1 MTHLAR
7 RMLRG
12 ALAALGLSAAL
23 PLCGMALY
31 AAPGDG
37 RLWAHWRD
45 GALFLLA
52 AYAVLGLPF
61 HYWALRRGEGGYEQ
75 YLTAGAAGGMA
86 AGGIMTA
93 LMLRDSH
100 AALAD
105 PVTLSVLFL
114 VTIYAGA
121 GGVCGSAFWACAVSR
136 ARWPLLLCGLFCAL
150 LGGLSLWR
158 HYG

>member
-1 MTHLAR
+1 MTHLHR
-7 RMLRG
+7 QMLRG

-23 PLCGMALY
+23 PLAGMALY
-31 AAPGDG
+31 AAAGDG

-52 AYAVLGLPF
+52 AYAALGLPF
-61 HYWALRRGEGGYEQ
+61 HYWALRRGESAYEH
-75 YLTAGAAGGMA
+75 YLTAGAAGGML
-86 AGGIMTA
+86 AGGGVTA
-93 LMLRDSH
+93 LMLRDDH

-105 PVTLSVLFL
+105 PVALSVLFL

-121 GGVCGSAFWACAVSR
+121 GGVCGSAFWAFAVSR
-136 ARWPLLLCGLFCAL
+136 ARWPALLCALFCML